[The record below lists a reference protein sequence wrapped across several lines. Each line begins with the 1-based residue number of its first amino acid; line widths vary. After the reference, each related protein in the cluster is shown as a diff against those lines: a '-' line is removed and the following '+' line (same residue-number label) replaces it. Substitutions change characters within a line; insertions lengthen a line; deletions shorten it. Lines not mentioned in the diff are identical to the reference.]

1 MYDDWSSNRSA
12 CVGFLYIVVR
22 GLLLSRVTKQS
33 RKGILPFSSI
43 SLVNCMSAFVVRP
56 LMILFIFLLSH
67 QFQLKYCL
75 ICSVGSYSLRLLDV
89 LIANLHGRPLKGKM
103 RRKVARKKYTLY
115 FLAPINF
122 PGQFPTI
129 QTPVTCTQATNHV
142 KPPINGLYK

>member
-103 RRKVARKKYTLY
+103 GRKVRKEEIHPL
-115 FLAPINF
+115 F
-122 PGQFPTI
+122 PRTHQFSR
-129 QTPVTCTQATNHV
+129 PVPYHSNACHV
-142 KPPINGLYK
+142 HSGNKSR